1 MGRGR
6 HSRNISRL
14 LVSWFA
20 CSNATIFRMKNSLSF
35 TARVVPGSH
44 RGKSLSVPTLNLD
57 RARVPKELKEG
68 IYACFAEF
76 SGKKFPAAMHLG
88 PRPVF
93 QDSDSCEVH
102 IIDAMISKPPKEVTM
117 TVITKLRDIEN
128 FKTPEALMKAMQ
140 QDLTDARGILAW
152 HEANA

>member
-1 MGRGR
+1 
-6 HSRNISRL
+6 
-14 LVSWFA
+14 
-20 CSNATIFRMKNSLSF
+20 MKNSLSF

-76 SGKKFPAAMHLG
+76 SGKKYPGAMHIG

-93 QDSDSCEVH
+93 QDSHSCEVH
-102 IIDAMISKPPKEVTM
+102 IIDEAIAKAPKEVTV
-117 TVITKLRDIEN
+117 TVIAKLRDIEN
-128 FKTPEALMKAMQ
+128 FKTPEALTEAMQ
-140 QDLTDARGILAW
+140 QDIADARGILAW